1 MKPNKHC
8 ILTYCLVIFIGC
20 FVPAICRADIQ
31 TEGVPLA
38 VIPETVYEFPTVI
51 DGQEVIHDFIIQNQG
66 TAVLKVERVK
76 TG

>member
-1 MKPNKHC
+1 MKHR
-8 ILTYCLVIFIGC
+8 ILKYCLIFFISC
-20 FVPAICRADIQ
+20 FVPTICCADIQ

-38 VIPETVYEFPTVI
+38 VLTETSYEFPTVV
-51 DGQEVIHDFIIQNQG
+51 DGQEVVHDFIIQNQG